1 MTSEDKINK
10 HEEARALFVLGF
22 LAVLASVRSQSINA
36 VVGQNTYPL
45 NPLIDTTLLLMSL
58 YAIFMVFAYSKD
70 MIGESFAQTFKTLA
84 LGVLSLSFMV
94 LIVFG
99 VFYGVVLYQNRLIYM
114 VGVIAVPIAYLS
126 YVKINEIR
134 KKANKEKSVT
144 MKLPTKK
151 TIVGLLSSTG
161 LVLSIVMII
170 SYSPEQY
177 LWIFFI
183 TASVSMVALLFLAN
197 KAEKSKQKPQTN

>member
-1 MTSEDKINK
+1 
-10 HEEARALFVLGF
+10 
-22 LAVLASVRSQSINA
+22 
-36 VVGQNTYPL
+36 
-45 NPLIDTTLLLMSL
+45 
-58 YAIFMVFAYSKD
+58 
-70 MIGESFAQTFKTLA
+70 
-84 LGVLSLSFMV
+84 
-94 LIVFG
+94 
-99 VFYGVVLYQNRLIYM
+99 M

-161 LVLSIVMII
+161 LVLSIVMMII

-177 LWIFFI
+177 LD
-183 TASVSMVALLFLAN
+183 FLYN
-197 KAEKSKQKPQTN
+197 RKCKYGCIVIPC

>member
-1 MTSEDKINK
+1 
-10 HEEARALFVLGF
+10 LGF

-99 VFYGVVLYQNRLIYM
+99 VFYGVVLYQNRLIYL

-151 TIVGLLSSTG
+151 NNCWTAKFNRTC
-161 LVLSIVMII
+161 LVNSDDN
-170 SYSPEQY
+170 
-177 LWIFFI
+177 
-183 TASVSMVALLFLAN
+183 LLFPRTISLDFLYN
-197 KAEKSKQKPQTN
+197 RKCKYGCIVIPC